1 MEDHFRCNSFLIRH
15 FAVTGWKRGLYA
27 FIFLLL
33 CWQLSRFWGNWK
45 EGVSSIFY
53 VIHAP
58 IHEAGHAVARMSCL
72 PEVAVVLAGSL
83 FQLLTPIAIGIY
95 LVWHGDCPSLSLCL
109 GWLGFATIEMATYMH
124 DAPFGNLTLVAPFS
138 NGDNLIHDFE
148 YLFTRWHCLESACRI
163 GEFTAAIGYILV
175 FAALALIVAMFA
187 IGFLPRPPTQE

>member
-1 MEDHFRCNSFLIRH
+1 M
-15 FAVTGWKRGLYA
+15 LYA
-27 FIFLLL
+27 FIFILL

-45 EGVSSIFY
+45 EGVSSVFY

-58 IHEAGHAVARMSCL
+58 IHEIGHTVTRMMYL

-83 FQLLTPIAIGIY
+83 FQLLTPIAIGVY
-95 LVWHGDCPSLSLCL
+95 LVWHSDCPALSLCL

-138 NGDNLIHDFE
+138 NGDDLIHDFE
-148 YLFTRWHCLESACRI
+148 YLFTRWHCIRSACRI
-163 GEFTAAIGYILV
+163 AEVTATIGYLFV

-187 IGFLPRPPTQE
+187 LGFLPQINKAEKDSIV